1 MVGSQYSGAGNQAR
15 LSARAVHSALEPI
28 SSMKWEGWEQ
38 EKNCRKKSLESA
50 LQMSDI
56 DLSFYRTLIS
66 QYHCVR
72 DATSTVAGGSGP
84 DYI

>member
-1 MVGSQYSGAGNQAR
+1 MGRMGTGEK
-15 LSARAVHSALEPI
+15 L
-28 SSMKWEGWEQ
+28 Q
-38 EKNCRKKSLESA
+38 EKNLESA

-56 DLSFYRTLIS
+56 EWSFYRTLTS